1 MQVRTYRAASR
12 ELLAKAKQ
20 ELARGD
26 LRQASEKAWGTAAQ
40 MVKAIAE
47 QRGWH
52 HDNHRYFFGIVGQLA
67 DETDDRSLANHFHIA
82 NSLHTNFYED
92 VMPETMMEA
101 AINEVGQLLD
111 KLEPLLD

>member
-20 ELARGD
+20 EARGH

-52 HDNHRYFFGIVGQLA
+52 HDNHRYFFGIVGQLPMRR
-67 DETDDRSLANHFHIA
+67 T
-82 NSLHTNFYED
+82 T
-92 VMPETMMEA
+92 
-101 AINEVGQLLD
+101 G
-111 KLEPLLD
+111 PLPTTSISPTLSTPISMKT